1 MGSYI
6 RTIVTNEFP
15 NLIKDFLF
23 IRELNL
29 GCVRVSLL
37 LSLTRKILLLY
48 TAWKPVKLEVP
59 SLLFPNVFEF
69 DITFTKKCEYKNY
82 SIYTFRFPKEFSLFT
97 NKEKWKLILQGYN
110 CLLTH
115 HNLCM
120 REVNC
125 VKFHHFHQFPDSA
138 KSYRNFTKIL
148 RNKETSIV
156 IRGILPHVMDAFNPI
171 FMEPMAFLLHECYFW
186 GAHQHLWKSLLKSQI
201 SRNRS
206 MWLIQWFLIN

>member
-1 MGSYI
+1 MCQILEDKHAFIQLESCNVEVKSTKVNKARPTNPSKAFDKHVGSYI

-97 NKEKWKLILQGYN
+97 NKEK
-110 CLLTH
+110 
-115 HNLCM
+115 
-120 REVNC
+120 
-125 VKFHHFHQFPDSA
+125 
-138 KSYRNFTKIL
+138 
-148 RNKETSIV
+148 
-156 IRGILPHVMDAFNPI
+156 
-171 FMEPMAFLLHECYFW
+171 
-186 GAHQHLWKSLLKSQI
+186 
-201 SRNRS
+201 
-206 MWLIQWFLIN
+206 